1 MERLQ
6 KILARAGFGSRRHCE
21 ELIINQRVKV
31 NNQIAT
37 LGSKALPNIDQI
49 TVDGKIIIIPT
60 KFTYIALY
68 KPRGILSA
76 VSSPDRRYK
85 TVIDL
90 VDLPIRLF
98 PIGRLDVDS
107 EGLILLTDDGAL
119 ANFLTHPRYG
129 HEKEYHVLINGSVDA
144 EQLTN
149 WRRGV
154 ILPDGSKTKPA
165 QVAVEHSTTKNTWLK
180 IILREGQKRQI
191 RETGKVIGLQ
201 VLRIIRIRIHTLNIG
216 NLKSG
221 EWRYLSVAE
230 IARLKG

>member
-6 KILARAGFGSRRHCE
+6 KILARAGFGSRRYCE
-21 ELIINQRVKV
+21 ELIQNGRVKV

-37 LGSKALPNIDQI
+37 LGSKALPDIDHI
-49 TVDGKIIIIPT
+49 TVDGQKITLPSIY
-60 KFTYIALY
+60 TYIALN

-107 EGLILLTDDGAL
+107 EGLIILTDDGAL
-119 ANFLTHPRYG
+119 TNILTHPRYE
-129 HEKEYHVLINGSVDA
+129 HEKEYRVLINGIPDPKHLA
-144 EQLTN
+144 N
-149 WRRGV
+149 WRKGV
-154 ILPDGSKTKPA
+154 TLSDGSKTKPA
-165 QVAVEHSTTKNTWLK
+165 KVTVEHSSTKNTWLR
-180 IILREGQKRQI
+180 IILREGQKKQI
-191 RETGKVIGLQ
+191 RETAKVLGLQ

-216 NLKSG
+216 KLKSG
-221 EWRYLSVAE
+221 EWRYLSDAE
-230 IARLKG
+230 IALLKG

>member
-6 KILARAGFGSRRHCE
+6 KILARAGYGSRRHCE
-21 ELIINQRVKV
+21 ELILNQRVKV

-49 TVDGKIIIIPT
+49 TVDGKNIIIPT
-60 KFTYIALY
+60 KYTYIALY

-107 EGLILLTDDGAL
+107 EGLILLTDDGEL

-129 HEKEYHVLINGSVDA
+129 HEKEYQVLINGNADA
-144 EQLTN
+144 EQLTI

-165 QVAVEHSTTKNTWLK
+165 QVTVEHSTTKKTWLK

-191 RETGKVIGLQ
+191 RETGKVVGLQ
-201 VLRIIRIRIHTLNIG
+201 VLRIIRIRIHTLNLG
-216 NLKSG
+216 NLNSG